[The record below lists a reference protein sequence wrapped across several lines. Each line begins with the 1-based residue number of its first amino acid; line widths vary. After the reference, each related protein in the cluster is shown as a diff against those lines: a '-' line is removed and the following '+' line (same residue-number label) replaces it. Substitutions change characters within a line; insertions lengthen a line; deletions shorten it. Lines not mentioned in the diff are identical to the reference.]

1 MPDLPDPLGRRFAQ
15 VTPAETS
22 SLRGLLTIA
31 VAGVV
36 VAGIYFGRSMLLPI
50 TLTVPLAL
58 LLAPLVSRRWRW
70 ALQLRHHR
78 VGGVPLH
85 RQDHRR
91 ADGLRPDLEHLEHL
105 ELTSAYPSSVPTTE
119 TKDTISPG

>member
-58 LLAPLVSRRWRW
+58 LLAPLVSRRWRCISSF
-70 ALQLRHHR
+70 
-78 VGGVPLH
+78 G
-85 RQDHRR
+85 R
-91 ADGLRPDLEHLEHL
+91 ARASGKQPGLRMEAIPNER
-105 ELTSAYPSSVPTTE
+105 
-119 TKDTISPG
+119 